1 MEFFFVVI
9 LNIYMRKGTRDTKLF
24 SLLFSRFTHN
34 EVVRKSIVRRGYCV
48 KIFLKM
54 SLKFSEE

>member
-34 EVVRKSIVRRGYCV
+34 EVVRKCVKRGYCV
-48 KIFLKM
+48 KIFLKI
-54 SLKFSEE
+54 F

>member
-1 MEFFFVVI
+1 MKFFFVVI

-34 EVVRKSIVRRGYCV
+34 EVVRKCVRRGYCV
-48 KIFLKM
+48 KIFLKI
-54 SLKFSEE
+54 SFSVSDE

>member
-34 EVVRKSIVRRGYCV
+34 EVVRKCVRRGSSV
-48 KIFLKM
+48 LNFFKNF
-54 SLKFSEE
+54 F